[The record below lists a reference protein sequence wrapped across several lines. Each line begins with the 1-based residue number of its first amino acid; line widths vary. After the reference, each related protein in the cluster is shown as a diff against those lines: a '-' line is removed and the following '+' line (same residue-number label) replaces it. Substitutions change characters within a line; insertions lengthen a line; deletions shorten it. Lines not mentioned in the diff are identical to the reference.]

1 MYSFSTTVCGGKVIE
16 IPRREDF
23 SVDVLEAESCV
34 TPRTKVI
41 FIASPNN
48 PTGNITPWEDMV
60 SLLNLGRM
68 VVVDEAYYEFSG
80 TTVVHLVPQHDNL
93 IVLRTFSKWAG
104 LAGLRVGYGISPPKL
119 ATYLMKIKPPYNLN
133 VAAQIAALR
142 SLAEVDIL
150 KKRVE
155 KLREERERLFAKLSE
170 LDFLFPLPSEANFI
184 LCQVRGYGAE
194 EVQRYLAQEGILV
207 RYFDTPKLKHY
218 LRISVGLPEHTDALL
233 LALKGLPGQ

>member
-1 MYSFSTTVCGGKVIE
+1 
-16 IPRREDF
+16 
-23 SVDVLEAESCV
+23 
-34 TPRTKVI
+34 
-41 FIASPNN
+41 
-48 PTGNITPWEDMV
+48 MV
-60 SLLNLGRM
+60 SLLKLGRM

-104 LAGLRVGYGISPPKL
+104 LAGLRVGYGIFPPKL
-119 ATYLMKIKPPYNLN
+119 ATYLMRIKPPYNLN

-150 KKRVE
+150 MKRVE
-155 KLREERERLFAKLSE
+155 KLREERKRLFAKLSE
-170 LDFLFPLPSEANFI
+170 LDFLFPFPSEANFI

-233 LALKGLPGQ
+233 LALKDLPGQ